1 MPYSEMNGTRQRDS
15 KQRQTLISLSCY
27 FLQDELNDLHI
38 DVQALLSAL
47 QEEGLMT
54 PTVVMN
60 CVN

>member
-1 MPYSEMNGTRQRDS
+1 MNGTRQRDS
-15 KQRQTLISLSCY
+15 KQRQKFISLSCY
-27 FLQDELNDLHI
+27 FLQGELNDLHI

>member
-1 MPYSEMNGTRQRDS
+1 MNGTRQHDF
-15 KQRQTLISLSCY
+15 KQRQKFISLSCC
-27 FLQDELNDLHI
+27 FLQDEMNDVHI

-54 PTVVMN
+54 PTVVTN